1 METLPADEFTNSCS
15 QTKMMVDYSEY
26 LVSINN
32 LMRQIH
38 AAGMVGNYHEAMIR
52 AQAVARYAESLAAIL
67 ETKTEM
73 EI

>member
-1 METLPADEFTNSCS
+1 
-15 QTKMMVDYSEY
+15 MMVDYSEY

>member
-1 METLPADEFTNSCS
+1 METLLAYEFTNSCS
-15 QTKMMVDYSEY
+15 QTKMKDSSEY
-26 LVSINN
+26 LIHINA

-38 AAGMVGNYHEAMIR
+38 AATMVGNYHKAMIR
-52 AQAVARYAESLAAIL
+52 AQAVARYAESLAATL

>member
-1 METLPADEFTNSCS
+1 M
-15 QTKMMVDYSEY
+15 KDYSEY
-26 LVSINN
+26 LIYINS

-38 AAGMVGNYHEAMIR
+38 SAIMVGNYHEAVIR

-67 ETKTEM
+67 EIKIEE

>member
-1 METLPADEFTNSCS
+1 M
-15 QTKMMVDYSEY
+15 KDYSDY
-26 LVSINN
+26 LIHINA

-38 AAGMVGNYHEAMIR
+38 AATMVGNYHEAMIR